1 MSNGKEMK
9 TDLKGS
15 TPADFMAQTALSDD
29 SWGGHLHHVKS
40 KQICS
45 FSNVLEMA
53 LLIQAKLEK
62 VGFPQSATEKRCW
75 TNANPAT
82 GMEDRPDQRREKMRE
97 RKSTVTPK
105 GGPTFFIRIS
115 YRQNASWQGSI
126 QWLEGKSTRFFRSHL
141 EMVMLMQEAVEKS
154 GGTGSKMMFSSW
166 EDAEE
171 IVS

>member
-1 MSNGKEMK
+1 MSNGREIK

-15 TPADFMAQTALSDD
+15 TPADFMVQTALTDD

-40 KQICS
+40 NQICS

-75 TNANPAT
+75 ADENPAT
-82 GMEDRPDQRREKMRE
+82 GREDRPDQRREKMRE
-97 RKSTVTPK
+97 RKTVTPK
-105 GGPTFFIRIS
+105 GGPTFFIRIN

-126 QWLEGKSTRFFRSHL
+126 QWLEGKTTRFFRSHL

-154 GGTGSKMMFSSW
+154 GGADSKVMFNSW

-171 IVS
+171 SIS